1 MFKRHMRDY
10 THDEFVEIVK
20 NSDENG
26 ILELSNEHGGYPVF
40 FRMSRDPRIAHIPF
54 MQTGAALIVRNEN
67 GEILLQKRSDNKK
80 WGLPGGCKDLGER
93 LEDTAVRELFEET
106 GIKLEVEDLILI
118 AALSG
123 ERRRK
128 TYPNGDIVD
137 NVSIIYL
144 VDVSSEEIDI
154 KMNDESIELRFF
166 SIDNLPPTEFIHDD
180 DEIDA
185 YIEYLNRKTRTLNK
199 QSLI

>member
-1 MFKRHMRDY
+1 MRDY

-40 FRMSRDPRIAHIPF
+40 FRMSLDPRIAHIPF